1 MGMGMGM
8 KLAAARAPA
17 SLDDP
22 EFTSVAGAAALMMV
36 SEETIRKM
44 LTRKRLKRYKF
55 GGHIGQGRGTPGAR
69 QGSEVREQRPPG
81 SRPERAEQ
89 VHV

>member
-1 MGMGMGM
+1 MSLAVFLSRYARKEDAGMGIGM

-22 EFTSVAGAAALMMV
+22 EFTSVAGAAALMTV

-44 LTRKRLKRYKF
+44 LTRKRLRRYKF
-55 GGHIGQGRGTPGAR
+55 GGRTLISVAQLRALVK
-69 QGSEVREQRPPG
+69 EVK
-81 SRPERAEQ
+81 
-89 VHV
+89 